1 MTQIVL
7 AKLNDGLKLVKRGRV
22 DIGGPHQFADI
33 KIPVSV
39 MWLNNGEDYDV
50 AEAEK
55 YAKAEGYTVF
65 LYEGE
70 VDPLERARQDILI
83 NSHE

>member
-7 AKLNDGLKLVKRGRV
+7 AKLNDAQKLVKLGRV
-22 DIGGPHQFADI
+22 DLGELHTFETI
-33 KIPVSV
+33 KVPVSA
-39 MWLNNGEDYDV
+39 MWLNDGNDQDV
-50 AEAEK
+50 AKAEK
-55 YAKAEGYTVF
+55 FAETEGYTVF

-70 VDPLERARQDILI
+70 ANPLERARQDILI

>member
-7 AKLNDGLKLVKRGRV
+7 AKLVDTQVVKKLGRV
-22 DIGGPHQFADI
+22 DVGERHQFENI
-33 KIPVSV
+33 KVPVSV

-70 VDPLERARQDILI
+70 PNPLERARQDILI

>member
-7 AKLNDGLKLVKRGRV
+7 AKLIETQEISKLGRV
-22 DIGGPHQFADI
+22 DIGEAHKWRDI
-33 KIPVSV
+33 KVPVSL

-50 AEAEK
+50 AEAQK

-70 VDPLERARQDILI
+70 ANPLERARQDISKNI
-83 NSHE
+83 

>member
-7 AKLNDGLKLVKRGRV
+7 AKLIETQEIVKLGRV
-22 DIGGPHQFADI
+22 DIGELHKWRTI
-33 KIPVSV
+33 NVPVAV
-39 MWLNNGEDYDV
+39 MWLNNGEAYDV

-55 YAKAEGYTVF
+55 YARAEGYTVF

-70 VDPLERARQDILI
+70 ANPLERARQDISKELP
-83 NSHE
+83 